1 MMGISPVSKSS
12 NNVHV
17 RDCIPEQKGQP
28 CHINLVR
35 LLINFNLKEFLM
47 TSTFSSIFF
56 YATDY
61 NNGPL

>member
-1 MMGISPVSKSS
+1 MGISPVCKSL

-28 CHINLVR
+28 FHINLVR

-47 TSTFSSIFF
+47 REMQENYYLCFQVNCIFMF
-56 YATDY
+56 
-61 NNGPL
+61 

>member
-1 MMGISPVSKSS
+1 MIGISPVCKSL

-28 CHINLVR
+28 FHINFVR

-61 NNGPL
+61 NNGSL